1 MNMQIPSRVKAIT
14 SSNRIPQTLLI
25 EALNED
31 LRDICAEY
39 VAKAIVCSSEN
50 KPCLVCKNCKKAES
64 SIHPDITV
72 IGDDKKQKN
81 IKVDKIRELRNNA
94 YIKPNE
100 AEARVFII
108 KNADTMNEEA
118 QNALLKLLE
127 EPPETVGIILA
138 AASRSRLLATVRSR
152 LSLVNVDG
160 ESSVNEV
167 KRLSPLAEET
177 LLNLSHKNGYG
188 ILKALHS
195 VTNDRIVA
203 SRLFE
208 EIKSALIK
216 AVVIKNGGEYPL
228 EAAQEA
234 AVRLT
239 GEQLINL
246 CDWCDEGV
254 KKMNANANKVSAS
267 VWLSV
272 RANKILG
279 I

>member
-1 MNMQIPSRVKAIT
+1 MTNQIPGKIKAIT
-14 SSNRIPQTLLI
+14 ASNRIPQTLLI
-25 EALNED
+25 ECLDES
-31 LRDICAEY
+31 LRDISAEY
-39 VAKAIVCSSEN
+39 IAKAIVCSN
-50 KPCLVCKNCKKAES
+50 DDKPCLNCRHCKKAEAY
-64 SIHPDITV
+64 IHPDITV
-72 IGDDKKQKN
+72 IGNDKKQKN
-81 IKVDKIRELRNNA
+81 IKVDEIRELRNNA

-118 QNALLKLLE
+118 QNALLKMLE

-138 AASRSRLLATVRSR
+138 ASSRSRLLPTVRSR
-152 LSLVNVDG
+152 LSLINIDG
-160 ESSVNEV
+160 EATVNDV
-167 KRLSPLAEET
+167 KPLSPIAEET
-177 LLNLSHKNGYG
+177 LLSLAKKSGYG

-195 VTNDRIVA
+195 VTNDRITA
-203 SRLFE
+203 AKIFA
-208 EIKSALIK
+208 EIKTVLIK
-216 AVVIKNGGEYPL
+216 AVAIKNGGDYHL

-234 AVRLT
+234 ATRLT
-239 GEQLINL
+239 SEQLINL
-246 CDWCDEGV
+246 CDWCDEGT